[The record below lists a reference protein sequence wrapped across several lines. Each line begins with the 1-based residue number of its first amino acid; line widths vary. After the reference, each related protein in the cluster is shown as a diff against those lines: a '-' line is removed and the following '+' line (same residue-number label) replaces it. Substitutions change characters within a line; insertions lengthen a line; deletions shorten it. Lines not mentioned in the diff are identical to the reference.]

1 MEKLYE
7 TVESFNYDDL
17 IYDTKM
23 PITTKG
29 ITLKTGQGILVRG
42 TVLGI
47 ETATGQAVAVNSAAT
62 DGSETADCILTDD
75 IDTSGATP
83 VVYTGYASGR
93 FNRKAL
99 VFGGTDTAVN
109 HEKQLRELG
118 IYLKDKM

>member
-1 MEKLYE
+1 MKLYE
-7 TVESFNYDDL
+7 TVDSFNYDEL
-17 IYDTKM
+17 IYDTKI
-23 PITTKG
+23 PLTTKG
-29 ITLKTGQGILVRG
+29 ITLKTGQGVLVRG

-47 ETATGQAVAVNSAAT
+47 VTATGQAAVVNSTAV
-62 DGSETADCILTDD
+62 DGSQIADCILTDD
-75 IDTSGATP
+75 IDTNVAAP

-99 VFGGTDTAVN
+99 VFGGTDTAAG

>member
-1 MEKLYE
+1 MKLYE
-7 TVESFNYDDL
+7 TVEEFNYDEL
-17 IYDTKM
+17 IYDTKI

-29 ITLKTGQGILVRG
+29 ITLKTGQGVLTRG

-47 ETATGQAVAVNSAAT
+47 VTATGQAVAVDSAAA
-62 DGSETADCILTDD
+62 DGSEVADCILTDD
-75 IDTSGATP
+75 IDTNTTEP

-99 VFGGTDTAVN
+99 IFGGTDTADK
-109 HEKQLRELG
+109 HEQRLRELG